1 MYPDY
6 TKGASQRGG
15 EQQQEY
21 PTNLCQL
28 VGFVQSRKGP
38 SDPGPLDYKSWPDG
52 KGILHFSLNIV
63 EKTKDRF
70 NRDSVSYTPINVDA
84 RVKGRMTPEFLQ
96 GIVIGMKVA
105 VIGKLREERFESKK
119 YGGERKNKLIA
130 ADDVV
135 ILEMP
140 QQQFA
145 PQAPQQGYYPQ
156 QQGGY
161 APQQPGYA
169 PYPQQPASPQGGYPP
184 QGGYNPYPQ
193 QGAPQQG
200 YYPPQGQAPQPQ
212 GGYAPVAPRQAY
224 PPQPAQAPQGQRG
237 PAPAYHQP
245 PQGPQAPQGGRPG
258 WQQQP
263 TPPPYYQ
270 GPQQQAPAPAPQ
282 QQAPAAGG
290 LGPDEDL
297 PPDTDPMPIRDI
309 NV

>member
-21 PTNLCQL
+21 PTNLCQF

-38 SDPGPLDYKSWPDG
+38 SDPGPLDYKAWPDG

-84 RVKGRMTPEFLQ
+84 RVKGRMTPEYLQ
-96 GIVIGMKVA
+96 GILIGMKVA
-105 VIGKLREERFESKK
+105 VVGKLREERFESKK

-145 PQAPQQGYYPQ
+145 PQGPQQQGYYPQ
-156 QQGGY
+156 QGY
-161 APQQPGYA
+161 GPQPGYS
-169 PYPQQPASPQGGYPP
+169 PYPQQPAAPQGGYPQP
-184 QGGYNPYPQ
+184 GGYNPYPP

-200 YYPPQGQAPQPQ
+200 YFPPQGPGPQQQ

-224 PPQPAQAPQGQRG
+224 PPQGAQRG
-237 PAPAYHQP
+237 PAPSYHQP
-245 PQGPQAPQGGRPG
+245 PQGQQAPQGGQQVQQG
-258 WQQQP
+258 WQPQP

-270 GPQQQAPAPAPQ
+270 APQAPAPAQ
-282 QQAPAAGG
+282 QPQAPAAGG
-290 LGPDEDL
+290 LGPDDDL